1 MVKSASK
8 KLGYHYCSV
17 DTFMQ
22 IIENKTLW
30 LSHSRTMNDKLECV
44 YILDILKQVIE
55 DVNYQ
60 DNSEKSILNEIE
72 KSCKNNVDY
81 PYITSLSKNKDL
93 LSQWRAYGDN
103 GKGVAI
109 GLDLSK
115 IPHKDLLGNGDPA
128 SNIIIDEVCYKTKTI
143 YSILKKMLETIPYL
157 TDKYIERKPIV
168 EYICQFIKI
177 LSAFTKNSTFSEEK
191 EYRICYFPCYRY
203 LLKNL
208 YKENV
213 EIEQHLD
220 LKFRTKNSEIIS
232 YFEYNFSDDVVSEI
246 VLGPTTRV
254 NKNQLTLFLSQ
265 YLPNIK
271 IKNKIIDS
279 KIPLTY

>member
-1 MVKSASK
+1 MEK
-8 KLGYHYCSV
+8 KIAKKIGYHYCSV
-17 DTFMQ
+17 DTFVKILQ
-22 IIENKTLW
+22 NKSLW
-30 LSHSRTMNDKLECV
+30 LSHSRTMNDKLECI
-44 YILDILKQVIE
+44 YILDILKKVIE
-55 DVNYQ
+55 DVNVTTKTT
-60 DNSEKSILNEIE
+60 DSILEEIN
-72 KSCKNNVDY
+72 KSCKSNVDY
-81 PYITSLSKNKDL
+81 PYIISLSKNKDL

-109 GLDLSK
+109 GFDLTK
-115 IPHKDLLGNGDPA
+115 IPHKDLIGNGDND
-128 SNIIIDEVCYKTKTI
+128 SNLIIDEVCYNEKTI
-143 YSILKKMLETIPYL
+143 YKILKKMIDTIPYL
-157 TDKYIERKPIV
+157 SSNDIDKKPLI

-177 LSAFTKNSTFSEEK
+177 LSAFTKNSKFSEEK

-213 EIEQHLD
+213 DIEAHLD

-232 YFEYNFSDDVVSEI
+232 YFEYNFADDIISEI
-246 VLGPTTRV
+246 ILGPTCRI

-265 YLPNIK
+265 YLPKIK